1 MNADDSVITCN
12 MEIPYVA
19 HTLKKIPLSSTTFNE
34 FTPKFYDDKNE
45 VLGFF
50 SDIISL
56 SLSLTHSLSTSL
68 SFALTGFSYPQ

>member
-1 MNADDSVITCN
+1 MNADDSVMTCN

-45 VLGFF
+45 GLGFLF
-50 SDIISL
+50 RWYTKNSINNID
-56 SLSLTHSLSTSL
+56 H
-68 SFALTGFSYPQ
+68 